1 VIRPKK
7 LMHEG
12 MLDATIVL
20 LFILGIVTSLL
31 LYNAADIAL
40 GSAALPA
47 WKPIS
52 STLVRLSIIPADPS
66 WWHLF
71 WWTHVVLLFSFLAY
85 VPHSKHMHIIFA
97 IVNTFFMDL
106 TPSGAI
112 KKADLEK
119 TETFGVNRVEQLPW
133 RQLLDGYACTECG
146 RCAGAC
152 HANASGQRLD
162 TMRALH
168 EQQRIRAGPLGARA
182 AARSEV
188 LGGERG
194 P

>member
-1 VIRPKK
+1 MALYRRYVIRPKK

-31 LYNAADIAL
+31 FYNAADIAL

-71 WWTHVVLLFSFLAY
+71 WWTHVVLL
-85 VPHSKHMHIIFA
+85 
-97 IVNTFFMDL
+97 
-106 TPSGAI
+106 
-112 KKADLEK
+112 
-119 TETFGVNRVEQLPW
+119 
-133 RQLLDGYACTECG
+133 
-146 RCAGAC
+146 
-152 HANASGQRLD
+152 
-162 TMRALH
+162 
-168 EQQRIRAGPLGARA
+168 
-182 AARSEV
+182 RSEEHTSELQSPMYLV
-188 LGGERG
+188 CRLLL
-194 P
+194 